1 MLDTTT
7 LIQVN
12 PVIPASDMVLI
23 IDFYENKMGFKNVY
37 DSTHYEDGPV
47 NYAVLC
53 REGICLHFQLF
64 ESLKGL
70 TAPNLRIQ
78 VENIIPLFE
87 EFKTRGILSDKD
99 ELKETPW
106 GTKEFAFFD
115 PNNTGL
121 TFYEDI

>member
-12 PVIPASDMVLI
+12 PVIPASDMVLT
-23 IDFYENKMGFKNVY
+23 IDFYENKMGFKNVF

-53 REGICLHFQLF
+53 RDSTCLHIQLF
-64 ESLKGL
+64 ESLEGL
-70 TAPNLRIQ
+70 TAPNIRIQ
-78 VENIIPLFE
+78 VENITPLYE
-87 EFKTRGILSDKD
+87 EYKTRGLLSDEN
-99 ELKETPW
+99 ELKTTLW
-106 GTKEFAFFD
+106 GTKEFAFYD
-115 PNNTGL
+115 PNNTAL

>member
-1 MLDTTT
+1 MLETTT
-7 LIQVN
+7 LMQVN

-53 REGICLHFQLF
+53 RESICLHFQLF
-64 ESLKGL
+64 ESLEGL
-70 TAPNLRIQ
+70 TAPSLRIQ

-87 EFKTRGILSDKD
+87 EFKTRGLLSDKS
-99 ELKETPW
+99 ELRITPW

-115 PNNTGL
+115 PNNTAL
-121 TFYEDI
+121 TFYEDN